1 MSTWKTVSVA
11 RLLCVILLGCS
22 GSLAWAGPDED
33 YKTGAKMYAV
43 GDMLGAMPIIKKA
56 ADDGH
61 AAAQALYAD
70 MILAGDAGDEQALS
84 YFRKSAE
91 QGNAEGQFGLGSMY
105 ASGEGVKRDLAEG
118 RKWVTKAAEQGHHAA
133 INEMALAYMTG
144 GLGITDDARKSE
156 QALRWI
162 RQAADNNFLSAIRE
176 MVKAY
181 RQGEYGLAPDVKL
194 ADQWA
199 ARERKVTGA
208 LPGRRGKS
216 GDKK

>member
-1 MSTWKTVSVA
+1 MATWKTISA
-11 RLLCVILLGCS
+11 AQLLCVVLLGIGS
-22 GSLAWAGPDED
+22 SLAWAGPDED
-33 YKTGAKMYAV
+33 YVTGAKMYGE
-43 GDMLGAMPIIKKA
+43 GDLLGAMPIIKRS
-56 ADDGH
+56 ADAGH
-61 AAAQALYAD
+61 AAAQSAYAE
-70 MILAGDAGDEQALS
+70 MILSGDAGDEEALS

-91 QGNAEGQFGLGSMY
+91 QGNADGQFGLGSMY
-105 ASGEGVKRDLAEG
+105 VSGEGVKRDIGEG
-118 RKWVTKAAEQGHHAA
+118 RKWIIKSAEQGHHGA

-144 GLGITDDARKSE
+144 GLGITDDARKGA

-176 MVKAY
+176 MIKAY
-181 RQGEYGLAPDVKL
+181 RQGEYGLTPDVKL

-199 ARERKVTGA
+199 AKERKVTGT